1 VGWGNF
7 VENMAKKF
15 INLCVLSLMAQQGQK
30 MAAEAAGASAGA
42 WQQNPAVCAKIN
54 ELIRDMRSDGFLA
67 IRMDEFVRWL
77 NKYVDAVADDVKEC
91 LRHDTT
97 VKIVRT
103 KNAEVMWLWESWNY
117 YELVEK
123 VADMAARYRS
133 VLAEP
138 ENPDE
143 YDDDCGMLG
152 CDKGDDDAQVDDWE

>member
-1 VGWGNF
+1 
-7 VENMAKKF
+7 MANITVKY
-15 INLCVLSLMAQQGQK
+15 LGVTTVMAQSGQK
-30 MAAEAAGASAGA
+30 VALHGAGASAGA

-54 ELIRDMRSDGFLA
+54 ELIRDMRSDGYLA
-67 IRMDEFVRWL
+67 VRLDEFVRWL
-77 NKYVDAVADDVKEC
+77 NKYVGAVTDDVKEC
-91 LRHDTT
+91 LRYDTT

-103 KNAEVMWLWESWNY
+103 RSAEVLWLWERNY

-143 YDDDCGMLG
+143 YDDCGVLG

>member
-1 VGWGNF
+1 
-7 VENMAKKF
+7 
-15 INLCVLSLMAQQGQK
+15 MAQLGLNVPVQAG
-30 MAAEAAGASAGA
+30 GASAGA
-42 WQQNPAVCAKIN
+42 WQQNPAICAKIN
-54 ELIRDMRSDGFLA
+54 ELIRDMRSDGYLA
-67 IRMDEFVRWL
+67 VRLDELVGRANAEL
-77 NKYVDAVADDVKEC
+77 EAVKATADDVKEC
-91 LRHDTT
+91 LRYDTT